1 MPIGTAPGDAVM
13 LALPLAAVGAFGA
26 LWLLDFGGKA
36 GLYPPIP
43 AMNINLFSQ
52 IGLVLLIGLVT
63 KNSIL
68 LVDFANQQV
77 AKGASALT
85 AMEESGR
92 VRLRPILMTAFSTIA
107 GILPI
112 AIGFGAG
119 AESRRP
125 MGIAVV
131 GGMLTSTFLT
141 LVVIPVVYTL
151 FSDLAQRLH
160 RAPATSSGAMGLETA
175 GSHVVPAK

>member
-1 MPIGTAPGDAVM
+1 MV
-13 LALPLAAVGAFGA
+13 ALPLAAVGAFGL

-43 AMNINLFSQ
+43 AMNINLFSLV
-52 IGLVLLIGLVT
+52 GLVLLVGLVT

-68 LVDFANQQV
+68 LVEFANQQR
-77 AKGASALT
+77 AKGVNAHD
-85 AMEESGR
+85 AMLQAGI

-125 MGIAVV
+125 MGVAVV
-131 GGMLTSTFLT
+131 GGMLTSTLLT
-141 LVVIPVVYTL
+141 LLVIPVVYTL
-151 FSDLAQRLH
+151 FSDLAERFK
-160 RAPATSSGAMGLETA
+160 RKPAMATA
-175 GSHVVPAK
+175 DLREVPSK